1 MSQTHTAIELTTKPP
16 GGEQAPTS
24 PPADDLERPN
34 TELRKGSTAIIF
46 TSVTAVTGI
55 SSLLAGL
62 VTVALPRIVHD
73 LDIPSS
79 LLLWYG
85 V

>member
-1 MSQTHTAIELTTKPP
+1 MAQTQTAIELTIKTPA
-16 GGEQAPTS
+16 GDAAPTAAQ
-24 PPADDLERPN
+24 PASHGE
-34 TELRKGSTAIIF
+34 TSAALRKGPTFLIF

-73 LDIPSS
+73 LGIPTS
-79 LLLWYG
+79 LQFW
-85 V
+85 

>member
-1 MSQTHTAIELTTKPP
+1 MSQTQTAIELTAKPP
-16 GGEQAPTS
+16 GGEREPIQPREEV
-24 PPADDLERPN
+24 LETRN
-34 TELRKGSTAIIF
+34 AALRKGSTAIIF

-73 LDIPSS
+73 LNIPHS
-79 LLLWYG
+79 LLLW
-85 V
+85 

>member
-1 MSQTHTAIELTTKPP
+1 MAQTQTAIELTTKPV
-16 GGEQAPTS
+16 G
-24 PPADDLERPN
+24 ADQQPSESQGDVLERPN
-34 TELRKGSTAIIF
+34 QTLRKGPTAIIF

-73 LDIPSS
+73 LDIPTS
-79 LLLWYG
+79 LLLW
-85 V
+85 

>member
-1 MSQTHTAIELTTKPP
+1 MSQTQTAIELTTKPP
-16 GGEQAPTS
+16 GGEQEDVRSQEEA
-24 PPADDLERPN
+24 LESRN
-34 TELRKGSTAIIF
+34 AALRKGPTAIIF

-73 LDIPSS
+73 LDIPHS
-79 LLLWYG
+79 LLLW
-85 V
+85 

>member
-1 MSQTHTAIELTTKPP
+1 MSQTQTAIELPTKPP
-16 GGEQAPTS
+16 GGGQE
-24 PPADDLERPN
+24 PAQPHDEVLESRN
-34 TELRKGSTAIIF
+34 AALQKGSTAIIF

-73 LDIPSS
+73 LDIPHS
-79 LLLWYG
+79 LLLW
-85 V
+85 